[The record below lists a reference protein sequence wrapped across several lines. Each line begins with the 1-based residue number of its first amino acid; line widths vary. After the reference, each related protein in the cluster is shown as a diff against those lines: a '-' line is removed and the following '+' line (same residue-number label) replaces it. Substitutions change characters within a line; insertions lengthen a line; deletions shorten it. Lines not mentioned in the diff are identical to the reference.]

1 MKAKIVREY
10 DALRFSGVKV
20 VVNEVELVVS
30 VSDELNEFVVVCELS
45 VVLVV
50 LVEVE
55 GVKIV

>member
-1 MKAKIVREY
+1 MREY

-30 VSDELNEFVVVCELS
+30 VSDELNEFVVVCE
-45 VVLVV
+45 VYWFVDVA
-50 LVEVE
+50 VE